1 MSALEISRDAEHVYR
16 VNGQKWPSV
25 TQIIERVLH
34 NPSLANWREHVG
46 EELAASISRRA
57 AMHGT
62 LIHELAA
69 QHAEGEFYIPF
80 TDVLDEEGEKQIA
93 AFREWMDKHVQ
104 DVILVERFVA
114 HERYRYAGQLDLLCR
129 FYNTKI
135 PVLVDLKSGG
145 SVSIDARAQTMA
157 YLMAAREMGVISGRC
172 RRGVLWVPGGERAG
186 KCIFQEHTN
195 ASDEGAFMAM
205 LTLWHWLESA

>member
-1 MSALEISRDAEHVYR
+1 VSALEISRDAEHVYR

-69 QHAEGEFYIPF
+69 QHAEG
-80 TDVLDEEGEKQIA
+80 
-93 AFREWMDKHVQ
+93 
-104 DVILVERFVA
+104 
-114 HERYRYAGQLDLLCR
+114 
-129 FYNTKI
+129 
-135 PVLVDLKSGG
+135 
-145 SVSIDARAQTMA
+145 
-157 YLMAAREMGVISGRC
+157 
-172 RRGVLWVPGGERAG
+172 
-186 KCIFQEHTN
+186 
-195 ASDEGAFMAM
+195 
-205 LTLWHWLESA
+205 